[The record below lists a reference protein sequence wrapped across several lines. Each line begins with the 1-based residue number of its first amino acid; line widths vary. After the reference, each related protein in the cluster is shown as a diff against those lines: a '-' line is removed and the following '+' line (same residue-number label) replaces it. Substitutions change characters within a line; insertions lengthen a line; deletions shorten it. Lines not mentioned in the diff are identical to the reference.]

1 VPVFG
6 LRPGRARHVLTVKAL
21 KAAQFY
27 SIASSQCCFDLT
39 ENGVGDLP
47 DIPRE
52 QMRILLGKALN
63 QF

>member
-1 VPVFG
+1 LDCAQGGPPRFNG
-6 LRPGRARHVLTVKAL
+6 KSPE
-21 KAAQFY
+21 AAQFY